1 MNVTLASKWNPP
13 IVKSIGVRGPYSAMI
28 TSPATIVGRAN
39 GRSMIALT
47 TDLPAKSSRTRTQAM
62 IVPNTAVVSTASV
75 DISSVSFSAETACGD
90 ETTSQK
96 PAQPLPVDRQTTAA
110 IGSTT
115 MSSRKLVTKPTC
127 RERAVEALSLRWAA
141 GAGRPGASVT
151 VLASGNTRATP
162 RSAA

>member
-1 MNVTLASKWNPP
+1 M
-13 IVKSIGVRGPYSAMI
+13 KSIGVRGPYSAMI
-28 TSPATIVGRAN
+28 TSPATIVGSAN

-47 TDLPAKSSRTRTQAM
+47 TDLPAKESRTRTQAM

-75 DISSVSFSAETACGD
+75 DMSSVSFSAETACGD

-96 PAQPLPVDRQTTAA
+96 PDQPLPVDLQTTAA

-115 MSSRKLVTKPTC
+115 MMSRKRRDEADLQGESRRGSLPAVRGGRRET
-127 RERAVEALSLRWAA
+127 RRLGERASQWEH
-141 GAGRPGASVT
+141 
-151 VLASGNTRATP
+151 RATT

>member
-1 MNVTLASKWNPP
+1 
-13 IVKSIGVRGPYSAMI
+13 MI

-47 TDLPAKSSRTRTQAM
+47 TDLPAKESRTRTQAM

-75 DISSVSFSAETACGD
+75 DMSSVSFSAETACGD

-96 PAQPLPVDRQTTAA
+96 PDQPLPVDLQTTAA

-115 MSSRKLVTKPTC
+115 MMSRK
-127 RERAVEALSLRWAA
+127 RRDEARP
-141 GAGRPGASVT
+141 AGREPSRLSPCGARRAPGDPA
-151 VLASGNTRATP
+151 P
-162 RSAA
+162 R